1 MFFPVLCIAIF
12 LFSCKEKVSETAG
25 VTATDSTSAS
35 IDSGLSVRTDTFY
48 IPGFDT
54 ADFTFHFNPPV
65 GKTYTVYNASTA
77 TITSTAP
84 DGSTEILKTEDAVTL
99 SLSIKE
105 KNADGNFIVELQQ
118 KNARQMMQIGDEK
131 QEYVS
136 GKPMSDPQA
145 DVERK
150 LLDCMLNVPITLI
163 MNSNAEIEETKGLDA
178 IQKKM
183 SAVLGD
189 SIPAEQF
196 PTPDPS
202 EAVEN
207 LFLTFPE
214 ETVNTGS
221 TWKKSLPSSIQGL
234 PILINNTY
242 TITER
247 DSGIASI
254 QFTSKITL
262 NKKEIPAEY
271 LPQIEGLSIQGTVS
285 GTMQVEE
292 WSGWTRGATAT
303 QNITIARALE
313 GQKVSTKI
321 AGDIV
326 VKSQ

>member
-1 MFFPVLCIAIF
+1 
-12 LFSCKEKVSETAG
+12 
-25 VTATDSTSAS
+25 
-35 IDSGLSVRTDTFY
+35 
-48 IPGFDT
+48 
-54 ADFTFHFNPPV
+54 
-65 GKTYTVYNASTA
+65 
-77 TITSTAP
+77 
-84 DGSTEILKTEDAVTL
+84 
-99 SLSIKE
+99 
-105 KNADGNFIVELQQ
+105 
-118 KNARQMMQIGDEK
+118 
-131 QEYVS
+131 
-136 GKPMSDPQA
+136 
-145 DVERK
+145 
-150 LLDCMLNVPITLI
+150 